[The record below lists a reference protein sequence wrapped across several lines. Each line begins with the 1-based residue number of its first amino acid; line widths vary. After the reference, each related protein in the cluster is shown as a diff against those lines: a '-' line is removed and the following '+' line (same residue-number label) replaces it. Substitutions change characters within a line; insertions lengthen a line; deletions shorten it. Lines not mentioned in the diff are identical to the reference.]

1 MQKLVTMKK
10 CYLHF
15 NETFFTRILIVSMA
29 FLFTSCYSELLMMDY
44 KVNSGAVWNN
54 EHTKVAFVAS
64 REAYRHAK
72 GIAAF
77 PDGGQSKYLL
87 EDVGVYV
94 FDCEN
99 KSLEQLFTFSDLY
112 RELGM
117 YSIGWDLK
125 LVLTDTTVC
134 YLLFPAR
141 GWDQK
146 IESAFSPQNSQY
158 LKSLK
163 EKYEQPYAFHIYNKT
178 VTTIDSTTFNN
189 LLIKS
194 EGCDISWLRQQ
205 LSEIPL
211 ADWGLK
217 LQEIYPRSDRQ
228 YILETIHL
236 YNISSKTRRAV
247 IEQIIATKSKAE
259 IESILQEMDD
269 YRKNLEEP
277 WKTLHEIKSK
287 DIYDQIRAFL

>member
-1 MQKLVTMKK
+1 MKK

-15 NETFFTRILIVSMA
+15 KKTFFTRMLIVSMA
-29 FLFTSCYSELLMMDY
+29 FLFTSCYSELLIMDY
-44 KVNSGAVWNN
+44 KVNSGAVWNE

-77 PDGGQSKYLL
+77 PDGGKSLYLL
-87 EDVGVYV
+87 KDVGVYV

-99 KSLEQLFTFSDLY
+99 ESLEKLFTFSDLY
-112 RELGM
+112 RELGI

-125 LVLTDTTVC
+125 LVLTDNTVY

-163 EKYEQPYAFHIYNKT
+163 EKYEQPHAFDLHSKT
-178 VTTIDSTTFNN
+178 VTTVDSTTFNN

-194 EGCDISWLRQQ
+194 EECDIGALRKQ

-211 ADWGLK
+211 ADWGMK
-217 LQEIYPRSDRQ
+217 LQEIYPRSDRK
-228 YILETIHL
+228 YIIETIHL
-236 YNISSKTRRAV
+236 YNTSSTTRRAV
-247 IEQIIATKSKAE
+247 MEQIIAKKSKAE
-259 IESILQEMDD
+259 IESILKEMDD
-269 YRKNLEEP
+269 YRNNLEEP

-287 DIYDQIRAFL
+287 DVYDQIRAFL